1 MKQSSNHTAVVTG
14 ASRGIGKAIALAL
27 AKNGHS
33 VALVARGKKDL
44 AQLESE
50 IEKLGVSV
58 LTLACDVSEP
68 AQIKNS
74 LAQILAWQTPLL
86 LINNA
91 GMGGPFH
98 RADEVSD
105 EEWKKIFQTNIDS
118 AFYFTRALLP
128 HMKKAGFG
136 RIINIS
142 SVQGLFGGALSST
155 YAATKHALLGYT
167 KSVATEWGAYG
178 ITCNAI
184 CPGYTNTEMLA
195 NADAA
200 VKKELLKRIPTGR
213 FGTAEEVGNLA
224 AYLAGPHAGYINGSV
239 LTIDG
244 GLSAHVAGS
253 VPTS

>member
-1 MKQSSNHTAVVTG
+1 MTQLSNHTAIVTG

-27 AKNGHS
+27 AKNGYS
-33 VALVARGKKDL
+33 LALVARGKKDL

-50 IEKLGVSV
+50 IGKLGVPV
-58 LTLACDVSEP
+58 LALACDVSEP
-68 AQIKNS
+68 GPIKRS
-74 LAQILAWQTPLL
+74 LEQILAWKTPLVL
-86 LINNA
+86 VNNA

-98 RADEVSD
+98 RADEVSE
-105 EEWKKIFQTNIDS
+105 EEWRKIFQTNIDS

-128 HMKKAGFG
+128 HMKQSGFG

-167 KSVATEWGAYG
+167 QSIATEWGAYG

-195 NADAA
+195 GADSA
-200 VKKELLKRIPTGR
+200 VKKELLKRIPAGR
-213 FGTAEEVGNLA
+213 FGTAEEVGHLA
-224 AYLAGPHAGYINGSV
+224 AYLAGPHAGYLNGSV

-253 VPTS
+253 VPS